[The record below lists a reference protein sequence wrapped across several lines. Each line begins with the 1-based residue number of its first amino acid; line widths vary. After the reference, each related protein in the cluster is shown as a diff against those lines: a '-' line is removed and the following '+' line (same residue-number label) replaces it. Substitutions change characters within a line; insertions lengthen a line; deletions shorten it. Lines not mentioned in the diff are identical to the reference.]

1 MVVPALCFAVLV
13 SESRLQQL
21 KLQLHFES
29 VYRNIVNKP
38 LMSIESSAFL
48 AKLAYTTSVENLMK
62 RCQTEDSRINI
73 IKNGGKIILIKINK
87 L

>member
-1 MVVPALCFAVLV
+1 MVVPALCFVVLV
-13 SESRLQQL
+13 SELRLQQL
-21 KLQLHFES
+21 KLQLHFKS
-29 VYRNIVNKP
+29 ACRNIVNNP
-38 LMSIESSAFL
+38 LMSIESSHFR

>member
-1 MVVPALCFAVLV
+1 
-13 SESRLQQL
+13 
-21 KLQLHFES
+21 
-29 VYRNIVNKP
+29 
-38 LMSIESSAFL
+38 MSIESSAFL

-73 IKNGGKIILIKINK
+73 IKNGEKIILIKINK

>member
-13 SESRLQQL
+13 SELRLQQL

-29 VYRNIVNKP
+29 AYRNIVNKP

-48 AKLAYTTSVENLMK
+48 AKHAYTTSVENLMK

-73 IKNGGKIILIKINK
+73 ILNSATL
-87 L
+87 